1 MCIKGAIKDDIR
13 INLLCI
19 KKYSKKIIG
28 SENDYKNVI
37 ALNNDVI
44 KFDNV
49 NLLKV
54 PITV

>member
-1 MCIKGAIKDDIR
+1 MCIRGSIKDDIR

-37 ALNNDVI
+37 ALNNYVI